1 MAIDPRGADLKRY
14 LQDDPGDPVVMLNL
28 LRFADGGRESYARY
42 AEALNTTFLPRY
54 GAEVLYAGDG
64 STALVAEAGQE
75 WDAVLLVRYPSREA
89 FSRMVADPE
98 YQEVTAWRTGALTE
112 AVLQATV
119 PCGPSDAFRAIG
131 VLREPVGSGR

>member
-14 LQDDPGDPVVMLNL
+14 LQEDPGGPVVMLNL
-28 LRFADGGRESYARY
+28 LRYAEGGRELYAQY
-42 AEALNTTFLPRY
+42 AEALSTTFLPRY

-64 STALVAEAGQE
+64 STSLVAESGQA

-98 YQEVTAWRTGALTE
+98 YQQVTELRTRALTE
-112 AVLQATV
+112 AVLQATT
-119 PCGPSDAFRAIG
+119 AW
-131 VLREPVGSGR
+131 